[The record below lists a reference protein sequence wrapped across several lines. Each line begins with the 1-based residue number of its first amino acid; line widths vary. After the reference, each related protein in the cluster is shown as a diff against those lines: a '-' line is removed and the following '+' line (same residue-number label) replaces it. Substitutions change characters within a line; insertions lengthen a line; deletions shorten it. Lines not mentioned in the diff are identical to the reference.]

1 MLSDFRSV
9 LQGDTP
15 LHAACRKGHEEVIDL
30 LLQSFP
36 VFAPVSDSGS
46 VPVPSPI
53 TAPAI
58 SSEFRSS
65 AHRHVNVTLPVQS
78 NPLSVAVAGGSAG
91 GRGGGINY
99 SLSNQAAFNQLLV
112 PESPRTIP

>member
-1 MLSDFRSV
+1 M
-9 LQGDTP
+9 
-15 LHAACRKGHEEVIDL
+15 HAACRKGHEEVIDL

-36 VFAPVSDSGS
+36 VSAPVSDSGS
-46 VPVPSPI
+46 VP
-53 TAPAI
+53 
-58 SSEFRSS
+58 EFRSS

-91 GRGGGINY
+91 GRGGGGINY